1 MVLDA
6 RAIAASSGRPPAQL
20 TRRDVARGLLAVS
33 SRDALTALPV
43 LRRQLIDAGNPLSA
57 AFWDS
62 AAVVL
67 EKIADRSATVG
78 DVQDWLEATGT
89 EPASML
95 GMVVWDE
102 EADRSPAQAEV
113 FDLLVVYLEGL
124 LADGLIDPDALLAGG
139 ALALRDHRRLQED
152 WMMVPLADGRIP
164 MWVVL
169 DEEDEALSAEWDAV
183 EADALDELRE
193 VLAELPERAIPENEL
208 HAACNRLRAA
218 MKVAGWPRDLLAACG
233 GLDPRSL
240 PADDAELWLTLAAGL
255 VSPQDELPPVA
266 GGGADVDDDDLTE
279 DEQAMVALCTLE
291 HFDWLAVTAALAKG
305 GPGTP
310 ADEDELAQY
319 VTDYEDDEDDAGE
332 DDQDDDEDM
341 LDSMFVHVVALW
353 RVLGAVDDDDR
364 LTALG
369 WWGIPEATQRAWRPA
384 T

>member
-1 MVLDA
+1 M
-6 RAIAASSGRPPAQL
+6 
-20 TRRDVARGLLAVS
+20 ARGLLAVS

-62 AAVVL
+62 AAAVL

-95 GMVVWDE
+95 GMVVWDD
-102 EADRSPAQAEV
+102 EADRSPAQAEM
-113 FDLLVVYLEGL
+113 FGLLVAYLDGL

-139 ALALRDHRRLQED
+139 ASVLREHRRTQED
-152 WMMVPLADGRIP
+152 WMMAPLADGRIP

-193 VLAELPERAIPENEL
+193 VLAELPERAIPEGEL
-208 HAACNRLRAA
+208 HATCTRIRAA
-218 MKVAGWPRDLLAACG
+218 MKMPGWPRDLLAACG
-233 GLDPRSL
+233 GLDPHSL

-255 VSPQDELPPVA
+255 VSPQDELPQAA
-266 GGGADVDDDDLTE
+266 GGGADVEDLTE
-279 DEQAMVALCTLE
+279 DETAMVALCTLE

-310 ADEDELAQY
+310 ADEGELVQF
-319 VTDYEDDEDDAGE
+319 VTDYEDESDEDEDDE
-332 DDQDDDEDM
+332 DDEDL

-353 RVLGAVDDDDR
+353 RVLGAVDDDER

-369 WWGIPEATQRAWRPA
+369 WWGIPEATQRAWQPA
-384 T
+384 P

>member
-6 RAIAASSGRPPAQL
+6 RTIATSSGRPAAQL
-20 TRRDVARGLLAVS
+20 TRRDVARGLLEVP

-102 EADRSPAQAEV
+102 EADRSPAQSEV
-113 FDLLVVYLEGL
+113 FDLLVAYLENL
-124 LADGLIDPDALLAGG
+124 LADGLIDPDALLTGG
-139 ALALRDHRRLQED
+139 TSALRDHRRLQED
-152 WMMVPLADGRIP
+152 WMMAPLADGRIP

-193 VLAELPERAIPENEL
+193 VLADLPERPIPENEL
-208 HAACNRLRAA
+208 HAVCDRLRAA
-218 MKVAGWPRDLLAACG
+218 MKAPGWPRDLLAACG
-233 GLDPRSL
+233 GLDPRNL
-240 PADDAELWLTLAAGL
+240 PTDDAELWLTLAAGL

-266 GGGADVDDDDLTE
+266 GGGAGGGGDDLTE

-310 ADEDELAQY
+310 ADEDELALY
-319 VTDYEDDEDDAGE
+319 VTDYEDDGD
-332 DDQDDDEDM
+332 DDDEDDDDEDL
-341 LDSMFVHVVALW
+341 LDSLFLHVVVLW
-353 RVLGAVDDDDR
+353 RVLGAVDEDDR

-369 WWGIPEATQRAWRPA
+369 WWGIPEATQRAWQPA
-384 T
+384 A